1 MDFTR
6 TEAQDDLAGLTRDIC
21 AKLSTDDRQRELDAV
36 PGRVDSAL
44 HAALAEAGVLSAA
57 LPEPVGGGY
66 SILEQTAVL
75 RELGRALAGVPYL
88 PSIVMAADA
97 VLEFGPPPLTEWAR
111 RAADGEA
118 ILTVALD
125 EPLNPDPYSPAA
137 TAERASDGGW
147 VLHADK
153 TTVPF
158 ADESAAILVP
168 ATLTGS
174 GDTDGTAADGA
185 VGVFLVPTADA
196 AVTRQDGIDHRSIG
210 AVRCDGVHVPDEARL
225 GSAASGSGGA
235 DGRAV
240 LTRLLQ
246 RGTVGLCAEQC
257 GVLERSLELTS
268 AYAREREQFDRPIG
282 SFQAVAQRL
291 ADAFI
296 DVKAAR
302 LTFEQAAWRLAEGL
316 DADDAVRIAKFW
328 AADAGHRVGH
338 TTVHVHGGVG
348 LDRDHP
354 VHRYFLAAKS
364 GEFRL
369 RSATAQLLAI
379 GARLAG

>member
-21 AKLSTDDRQRELDAV
+21 DKLATTDRQQELDAV
-36 PGRVDSAL
+36 PGRVDAEL
-44 HAALAEAGVLSAA
+44 YAALAEAGVLSAA
-57 LPEPVGGGY
+57 LPAPAGGGF

-88 PSIVMAADA
+88 PSIVIAADA
-97 VLEFGPPPLTEWAR
+97 LATFGSPAQVELAR

-118 ILTVALD
+118 ILTAALE
-125 EPLNPDPYSPAA
+125 EPLTADPSAPATTA
-137 TAERASDGGW
+137 TRSADGGHW
-147 VLHADK
+147 VLSGAK
-153 TTVPF
+153 TAVPF
-158 ADESAAILVP
+158 ADECEAMLVP
-168 ATLTGS
+168 ATLVGADPRLGTVGVFVVPAAEVRISRQDTTDRGS
-174 GDTDGTAADGA
+174 AAAVALDDVRVPDAARLGAADGP
-185 VGVFLVPTADA
+185 GP
-196 AVTRQDGIDHRSIG
+196 
-210 AVRCDGVHVPDEARL
+210 
-225 GSAASGSGGA
+225 GA
-235 DGRAV
+235 DGRTV
-240 LTRLLQ
+240 LTRVVQ
-246 RGTVGLCAEQC
+246 RGTVGLCAQQF
-257 GVLERSLELTS
+257 GVLERSLELT
-268 AYAREREQFDRPIG
+268 AEYAREREQFDRPIG

-302 LTFEQAAWRLAEGL
+302 LTFEQAAWRLSEGL

-328 AADAGHRVGH
+328 AADAGHRVAH
-338 TTVHVHGGVG
+338 TTIHVHGGVG

-354 VHRYFLAAKS
+354 VHRYFLAAKT

-369 RSATAQLLAI
+369 GSATAQLTRI

>member
-21 AKLSTDDRQRELDAV
+21 AKLSTDDRQRELDTV
-36 PGRVDSAL
+36 PGRVDTTLYS
-44 HAALAEAGVLSAA
+44 ALAEAGVLAAA
-57 LPEPVGGGY
+57 LPEPVGGGFG
-66 SILEQTAVL
+66 ILEQTAIL
-75 RELGRALAGVPYL
+75 RELGRSLAGVPYL
-88 PSIVMAADA
+88 PSIVTAADA
-97 VLEFGPPPLTEWAR
+97 LVEFGPPPLAEWGR
-111 RAADGEA
+111 RAAAGE
-118 ILTVALD
+118 IVLTAALD
-125 EPLNPDPYSPAA
+125 EPLSADPYAPAA
-137 TAERASDGGW
+137 TAERRPDGDW
-147 VLHADK
+147 VLHAAK
-153 TTVPF
+153 TAVPF

-168 ATLTGS
+168 ATLTGH
-174 GDTDGTAADGA
+174 GGPDGA

-196 AVTRQDGIDHRSIG
+196 LVTRQDGIDHRSIA
-210 AVRCDGVHVPDEARL
+210 AVRCDGVHVPDSARL
-225 GSAASGSGGA
+225 GSGDGTA

-246 RGTVGLCAEQC
+246 RSTVGLCAEQC

-369 RSATAQLLAI
+369 GSATAQLLGI